1 MKIFFISTKKNR
13 IIKKID
19 NDDNL
24 YKNILKE
31 DLLLNDN
38 LLDTDI
44 KEKTEF
50 FDNIFEQDKNKA
62 KRIDNYLYNIFL

>member
-1 MKIFFISTKKNR
+1 MIICIKIF
-13 IIKKID
+13 
-19 NDDNL
+19 
-24 YKNILKE
+24 
-31 DLLLNDN
+31 LLLNDN

>member
-1 MKIFFISTKKNR
+1 MKIFFISPKKNR